1 MKKLLVVL
9 FLSYAIFG
17 GGLLD
22 WLDAPKPEPQPEPK
36 PMILDIEDPSEEVL
50 EEVYIFRDMIS
61 DPSDK
66 AKLAIFNYDFS
77 QRLLAYDAT
86 TQELNDVYV
95 LAGKNFFKDTLLNK
109 YEELPDSLTALF
121 TECVGDENH
130 TLTAK
135 EKEKLHKHFKGLA
148 WVLIQKG

>member
-1 MKKLLVVL
+1 MKKLLIVL

-22 WLDAPKPEPQPEPK
+22 LLDTSKPDPKPEPK
-36 PMILDIEDPSEEVL
+36 PVILNIEDPSEEVL
-50 EEVYIFRDMIS
+50 DEVSNFKELIV
-61 DPSDK
+61 DPSDR

-86 TQELNDVYV
+86 TQQLNDVYV
-95 LAGKNFFKDTLLNK
+95 LAAKTFFKDTLVDK
-109 YEELPDSLTALF
+109 YENLPENITSLF
-121 TECVGDENH
+121 KKCVGDENH
-130 TLTAK
+130 TITDG
-135 EKEKLHKHFKGLA
+135 EKKKLHDHFKGLA

>member
-1 MKKLLVVL
+1 MKKVLIIL

-22 WLDAPKPEPQPEPK
+22 EGLPE
-36 PMILDIEDPSEEVL
+36 
-50 EEVYIFRDMIS
+50 
-61 DPSDK
+61 
-66 AKLAIFNYDFS
+66 
-77 QRLLAYDAT
+77 
-86 TQELNDVYV
+86 
-95 LAGKNFFKDTLLNK
+95 
-109 YEELPDSLTALF
+109 SLTALF